1 MSVLLSRR
9 LRRSILG
16 DGRVGLGNGESG
28 GFSLGRVDNLIVET
42 LSGVP
47 FRVAPE
53 GEGGEDGV
61 DDPMAKGGG
70 LFDIDFFEESDF
82 SSF

>member
-1 MSVLLSRR
+1 MEKKLYISPMVKTIKLSAEVAF
-9 LRRSILG
+9 LAGS
-16 DGRVGLGNGESG
+16 GETEPGAGINDRDPS
-28 GFSLGRVDNLIVET
+28 
-42 LSGVP
+42 
-47 FRVAPE
+47 
-53 GEGGEDGV
+53 V